1 MGPRSLVDALA
12 TPGVR
17 DADPDAVYDAFTG
30 WASADGLELYPA
42 QSEALM
48 EIVSGSNVIVSTPT
62 GSGKSLVAL
71 GAHFAALAAGQ
82 RTYYTAPIK
91 ALVSEKFFALVDVF
105 GADRVGMLTGDAAV
119 NRHAPVICCTAEV
132 LANQALREGAGSPVG
147 QVVLD
152 EFHYYGDPDRGWAWQ
167 VPMLEL
173 PQAQFLLMSAT
184 LGDVSFFADD
194 LTRRTGRETAVVT
207 SVERPVPL
215 HHYYERTPLQETLT
229 DLLGTGQAPIYVVHF
244 TQTSALERA
253 QALSSLGVAS
263 RAQRDAIAEAIGGFK
278 FSAGFGRTLSR
289 LVRHGIG
296 VHHAGMLPR
305 YRRLVE
311 TLAQQ
316 GLLAV
321 ICGTDTLGVGIN
333 VPIRTVV
340 LTALS
345 KYDGVRQ
352 RHLQVREF
360 QQIAGRAGRAG
371 YDTAGTVVVQA
382 PEHEVENARLI
393 AKAGDDAR
401 KQRRVVRKK
410 PPQGFV
416 SWSSATHERLVG
428 SQPEP
433 LTSHFRVTHSMLLH
447 VIARPGDPVA
457 AMRHLLRDN
466 HESRA
471 GQRHHIRAAISA
483 YRALLA
489 GGVVERLAEPDADG
503 RTIRLTV
510 DLPPDFALNQP
521 LSTFALASIELLD
534 PVQPTYTLDVVSVI
548 ESTLDDPRA
557 VLSAQR
563 YAARGEAVAQMKAD
577 GVEYDERMELLEEVT
592 HPRPLADLLDGAFEI
607 YRRGHPWVAD
617 YELSPKSIVRDMWER
632 AMTFGEYV
640 AFYGLARSEGVLL
653 RYLAD
658 AFRALRNGVPA
669 AARTDELGD
678 VIEWLGEVVRQT
690 DSSLLDEWEQL
701 TALPEDGAPVLPPR
715 PAKDRPVTANARA
728 FRVLVRNAMFRRV
741 ELAARRSWDALG
753 ALDADAG
760 WDADAWAEAMAGYF
774 VEHDVL
780 PAAADARGP
789 HLLMVD
795 EQPGRWYVRQIL
807 DDPEGHHD
815 WGISAEVDLAA
826 SDEAGTA
833 VVTVTRVDQL

>member
-1 MGPRSLVDALA
+1 
-12 TPGVR
+12 
-17 DADPDAVYDAFTG
+17 
-30 WASADGLELYPA
+30 
-42 QSEALM
+42 
-48 EIVSGSNVIVSTPT
+48 
-62 GSGKSLVAL
+62 
-71 GAHFAALAAGQ
+71 
-82 RTYYTAPIK
+82 
-91 ALVSEKFFALVDVF
+91 
-105 GADRVGMLTGDAAV
+105 
-119 NRHAPVICCTAEV
+119 
-132 LANQALREGAGSPVG
+132 
-147 QVVLD
+147 
-152 EFHYYGDPDRGWAWQ
+152 
-167 VPMLEL
+167 
-173 PQAQFLLMSAT
+173 
-184 LGDVSFFADD
+184 
-194 LTRRTGRETAVVT
+194 
-207 SVERPVPL
+207 
-215 HHYYERTPLQETLT
+215 
-229 DLLGTGQAPIYVVHF
+229 
-244 TQTSALERA
+244 
-253 QALSSLGVAS
+253 
-263 RAQRDAIAEAIGGFK
+263 
-278 FSAGFGRTLSR
+278 
-289 LVRHGIG
+289 
-296 VHHAGMLPR
+296 
-305 YRRLVE
+305 
-311 TLAQQ
+311 
-316 GLLAV
+316 
-321 ICGTDTLGVGIN
+321 
-333 VPIRTVV
+333 
-340 LTALS
+340 
-345 KYDGVRQ
+345 
-352 RHLQVREF
+352 
-360 QQIAGRAGRAG
+360 
-371 YDTAGTVVVQA
+371 
-382 PEHEVENARLI
+382 
-393 AKAGDDAR
+393 
-401 KQRRVVRKK
+401 
-410 PPQGFV
+410 
-416 SWSSATHERLVG
+416 
-428 SQPEP
+428 
-433 LTSHFRVTHSMLLH
+433 
-447 VIARPGDPVA
+447 
-457 AMRHLLRDN
+457 
-466 HESRA
+466 
-471 GQRHHIRAAISA
+471 
-483 YRALLA
+483 
-489 GGVVERLAEPDADG
+489 VERLAEPDADG
-503 RTIRLTV
+503 RSIRLTV

-534 PVQPTYTLDVVSVI
+534 PAQPTYTLDVVSVI

-715 PAKDRPVTANARA
+715 PAEDRPVTANARA

-741 ELAARRSWDALG
+741 ELAARRAWDQLG

-795 EQPGRWYVRQIL
+795 EQPGRWHVRQIL